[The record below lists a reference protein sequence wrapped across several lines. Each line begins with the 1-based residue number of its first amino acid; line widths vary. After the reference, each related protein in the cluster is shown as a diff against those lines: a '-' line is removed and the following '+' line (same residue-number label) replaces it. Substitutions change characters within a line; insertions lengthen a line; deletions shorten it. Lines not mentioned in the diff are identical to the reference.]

1 MTPRELKFADF
12 AAVRAELDRLQRGY
26 DKAGTWDLAQ
36 VCNHLDFFITG
47 SLDGHRFKVPWLFK
61 ALFGRLVLRRILSG
75 RKMKTGVFTPQ
86 KPLPEPGGDATAAVA
101 NLKVTLARFEQHQ
114 GKFHDS
120 PFFGHLT
127 PDQWRDLHLIHCAHH
142 LGFLLPRDVG

>member
-1 MTPRELKFADF
+1 MTPRELHFADF
-12 AAVRAELDRLQRGY
+12 AAVRAELDRLARGY
-26 DKAGTWDLAQ
+26 DQAGNWDLAQ
-36 VCNHLDFFITG
+36 ACDHLNFFITG
-47 SLDGHRFKVPWLFK
+47 SLNGHRFKVPWLFK
-61 ALFGRLVLRRILSG
+61 VLFGRLVLRRILSG

-86 KPLPEPGGDATAAVA
+86 KPLPESGGDATAAVA
-101 NLKVTLARFEQHQ
+101 NLKATLARFEQHQ
-114 GKFHDS
+114 GEFHDS